1 MLCLRMMRKS
11 KKSLLPPDLDSKP
24 YIVYNE
30 HLQVW
35 VGLRDGGRTAV
46 FSCDYD
52 DAKPL
57 YYEQQFKTL
66 QRIVGYKLEKEY
78 LK

>member
-1 MLCLRMMRKS
+1 MISIS
-11 KKSLLPPDLDSKP
+11 KKKLATEDPDRKP

-35 VGLRDGGRTAV
+35 VGLKDGGRIAL
-46 FSCDYD
+46 FSDEYD

-57 YYEQQFKTL
+57 HYEQQFRTL
-66 QRIVGYKLEKEY
+66 QRVAGSALEKEY
-78 LK
+78 I

>member
-1 MLCLRMMRKS
+1 MISIS
-11 KKSLLPPDLDSKP
+11 KKKLATEDLDRKP

-35 VGLRDGGRTAV
+35 VGLQDGGRIAL
-46 FSCDYD
+46 FSDEYD

-57 YYEQQFKTL
+57 HYDQQFRTL
-66 QRIVGYKLEKEY
+66 QRIAGCKLEREFI
-78 LK
+78 

>member
-1 MLCLRMMRKS
+1 MM
-11 KKSLLPPDLDSKP
+11 KKSNKSLIPPDPEKKP

-30 HLQVW
+30 YLQVW

-46 FSCDYD
+46 FSDSYN

-57 YYEQQFKTL
+57 YYEQQFKAL
-66 QRIVGYKLEKEY
+66 QHIVGNSIEKEY
-78 LK
+78 I

>member
-1 MLCLRMMRKS
+1 MISIS
-11 KKSLLPPDLDSKP
+11 KKKLVNEDPDRKP

-35 VGLRDGGRTAV
+35 VGLQDGGRVAL
-46 FSCDYD
+46 FSDEYD

-57 YYEQQFKTL
+57 HYDQQFRTL
-66 QRIVGYKLEKEY
+66 QRIAGCKLEKEFI
-78 LK
+78 

>member
-1 MLCLRMMRKS
+1 MLCLLMTQKS
-11 KKSLLPPDLDSKP
+11 KPSLLPPDPDYKP

-30 HLQVW
+30 YLQVW

-66 QRIVGYKLEKEY
+66 QRVAGLALEREY
-78 LK
+78 I

>member
-1 MLCLRMMRKS
+1 MKKP
-11 KKSLLPPDLDSKP
+11 KKSLLPPDLDCKP
-24 YIVYNE
+24 YIVYDE
-30 HLQVW
+30 YLQVW

-57 YYEQQFKTL
+57 YYDQQFKTL
-66 QRIVGYKLEKEY
+66 QRIAGSKIEREFI
-78 LK
+78 

>member
-1 MLCLRMMRKS
+1 MISIS
-11 KKSLLPPDLDSKP
+11 KKKLVNEDPDRKP

-35 VGLRDGGRTAV
+35 VGLKNGGRVAL
-46 FSCDYD
+46 FSDEYD

-57 YYEQQFKTL
+57 HYDQQFRTL
-66 QRIVGYKLEKEY
+66 QRVAGCKLEKEY
-78 LK
+78 I

>member
-1 MLCLRMMRKS
+1 MIPTS
-11 KKSLLPPDLDSKP
+11 KKKLVTEDPDRKP

-35 VGLRDGGRTAV
+35 VGLQDGGRTAL
-46 FSCDYD
+46 FSDEYD

-57 YYEQQFKTL
+57 HYDQQFKTL
-66 QRIVGYKLEKEY
+66 QRIAGSKLEREFI
-78 LK
+78 

>member
-1 MLCLRMMRKS
+1 MIPIS
-11 KKSLLPPDLDSKP
+11 KKKLVTEDPDRKP

-35 VGLRDGGRTAV
+35 VGPKDGGRVAL
-46 FSCDYD
+46 FSDEYD

-57 YYEQQFKTL
+57 HYDQQFKTL
-66 QRIVGYKLEKEY
+66 QRIAGSKLEREFI
-78 LK
+78 